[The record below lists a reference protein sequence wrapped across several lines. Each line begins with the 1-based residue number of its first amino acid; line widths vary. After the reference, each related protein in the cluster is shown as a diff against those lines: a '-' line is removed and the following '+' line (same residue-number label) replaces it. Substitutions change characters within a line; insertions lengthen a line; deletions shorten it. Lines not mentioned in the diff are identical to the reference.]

1 MKYLMSFWSACILV
15 SLFMIN
21 PVPALAKGPAVP
33 KAEAMKIADREM
45 DMIGYK
51 RSEWKAHADENNT
64 AWKKA
69 NARRLDSSSPEN
81 KQFFK
86 HQEKKLK
93 GHEYWAIRYEHLVP
107 PGGAKKKN
115 GDGWVFVA
123 SDSGRVLLV
132 ILPGS

>member
-1 MKYLMSFWSACILV
+1 MFERGRIMKCLMSFWSACILV

-21 PVPALAKGPAVP
+21 PVPALAKGPAVS
-33 KAEAMKIADREM
+33 KAEATKIADREM

-51 RSEWKAHADENNT
+51 RSEWKAHADENN
-64 AWKKA
+64 AEWKKVSEL
-69 NARRLDSSSPEN
+69 RRDSASPE
-81 KQFFK
+81 
-86 HQEKKLK
+86 HQ
-93 GHEYWAIRYEHLVP
+93 YWAVRYEHLVP
-107 PGGAKKKN
+107 PGGTKKN

>member
-1 MKYLMSFWSACILV
+1 MKCLMSFWSACILV

-21 PVPALAKGPAVP
+21 PVPAMAKGPAVS
-33 KAEAMKIADREM
+33 KAEATKIADREM

-51 RSEWKAHADENNT
+51 RSEWKAHADENN
-64 AWKKA
+64 AEWKKVSEL
-69 NARRLDSSSPEN
+69 RRDSASPEE
-81 KQFFK
+81 KQYLK
-86 HQEKKLK
+86 KQESKLK
-93 GHEYWAIRYEHLVP
+93 RHQYWAVRYEHLVP
-107 PGGAKKKN
+107 PGGTKKN